1 MASGLFSPVPAYVL
15 GTACVGRG
23 LMAILSPRNEYAH
36 VGLPLESRAVASSP
50 STPSAGSGTDSGF
63 ASPLM
68 YFKGIREI
76 TFGLTLVA
84 LQGQA
89 NDEAVTTVAAI
100 LSLARFGDGLVVWLK
115 GGEDL
120 RWKALGHWI
129 MGAGFVGWVLWR
141 RSY

>member
-1 MASGLFSPVPAYVL
+1 MATFFSPWPSHVL
-15 GTACVGRG
+15 GTACIGRG
-23 LMAILSPRNEYAH
+23 LMGILSPRNEYGH
-36 VGLPLESRAVASSP
+36 VGLPLESHAAAA
-50 STPSAGSGTDSGF
+50 AGSRGGF

-84 LQGQA
+84 LQWQG
-89 NDEAVTTVAAI
+89 NEDAVTTVAAV
-100 LSLARFGDGLVVWLK
+100 LSLARFGDGLVVWLN
-115 GGEDL
+115 GGDEL

-129 MGAGFVGWVLWR
+129 TSAGFVGWVIWR